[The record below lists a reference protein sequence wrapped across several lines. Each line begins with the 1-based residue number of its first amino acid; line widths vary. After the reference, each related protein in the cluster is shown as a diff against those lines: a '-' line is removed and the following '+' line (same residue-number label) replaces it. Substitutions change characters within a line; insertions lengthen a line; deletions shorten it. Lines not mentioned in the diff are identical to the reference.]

1 VYYSLVVEKY
11 QHSRFEMN
19 LVGLGRYYGFLQQ
32 GKRSLGILVQ
42 TNHVFPMNRK
52 MKRKAL

>member
-1 VYYSLVVEKY
+1 MYYSLVIEKY

-19 LVGLGRYYGFLQQ
+19 LVGLCRYYGFLQQ
-32 GKRSLGILVQ
+32 GKSSLGVLVQ

-52 MKRKAL
+52 MKRKPI